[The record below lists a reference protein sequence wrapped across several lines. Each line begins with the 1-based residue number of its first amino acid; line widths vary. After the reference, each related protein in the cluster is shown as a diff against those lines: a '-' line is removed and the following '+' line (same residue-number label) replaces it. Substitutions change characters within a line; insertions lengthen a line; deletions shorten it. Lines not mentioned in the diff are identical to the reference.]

1 MTDDR
6 QYSTDVESCYNFHLR
21 WVMNE
26 LAAQASTP
34 ALSNYCRGKKMGTLY
49 RFFRGI
55 ILGLLS
61 LAILEG
67 CVSLPDNDTKTVS
80 KTITDGDTT
89 SLGKGFNQVLEQHQG
104 MSGVFML
111 RDGLD
116 AYVGRAVL
124 ARLAERSIDV
134 QYYMFHQ
141 DTVGRLLI
149 NELVAAADRGVRVRF
164 LLDDMYG
171 GEADDVWLALDSHP
185 SFEVR
190 LFNPFVRGHSKKLQ
204 FITRLKTVNHRM
216 HSKTF
221 TVDNQAT
228 IVGGRNIGDEYFDAD
243 PNLAFSDR
251 DVMAIGPVVPD
262 VSEEFDEYWNSHN
275 AFPITTLQS
284 EVESMGLDALRNELA
299 VLKEQEA
306 TVAYVDA
313 LKNSA
318 LAKAMMNHNAQFSIV
333 EAVVIHDSSE
343 KLTKGKDWQAE
354 LLISQLA
361 PYIQKSTKEF
371 ILVSPY
377 FVPGQ
382 KGADGL
388 CKLSEQGVEV
398 SVLTNSLVSNDV
410 GAVHTGYMRHRKE
423 LLRCGV
429 HLYELNEEIKQKQG
443 KRFTWLPG
451 LSKSSLHAKTMSM
464 DGEVMFVGSFNFDQ
478 RSLNIN
484 NEIGILFRHPGIVSE
499 SSRHFHENIEK
510 VAFRVELIKDE
521 KGKETLRWTGT
532 EDGNEVVFYAEP
544 YAGFWKKVSVNL
556 MRILPIDSML

>member
-1 MTDDR
+1 MSFTMAFL
-6 QYSTDVESCYNFHLR
+6 N
-21 WVMNE
+21 
-26 LAAQASTP
+26 
-34 ALSNYCRGKKMGTLY
+34 
-49 RFFRGI
+49 
-55 ILGLLS
+55 
-61 LAILEG
+61 G
-67 CVSLPDNDTKTVS
+67 CVSLPDNSMRTSSMV
-80 KTITDGDTT
+80 ITDSDTT
-89 SLGKGFNQVLEQHQG
+89 SLGKVFNQLLEQHPDK
-104 MSGVFML
+104 SGVYML

-116 AYVGRAVL
+116 AFVGRAAL

-149 NELVAAADRGVRVRF
+149 KELLDAADRGVRVRF

-190 LFNPFVRGHSKKLQ
+190 LFNPFVRGHSKNLQ
-204 FITRLKTVNHRM
+204 FITRLKTVNYRM

-228 IVGGRNIGDEYFDAD
+228 IVGGRNIGNEYFNAD
-243 PNLAFSDR
+243 PNLAFTDR

-262 VSEEFDEYWNSHN
+262 VSDQFDEYWNSDN

-284 EVESMGLDALRNELA
+284 DMVSMGLEKLHQEIAGIARQDEAL
-299 VLKEQEA
+299 
-306 TVAYVDA
+306 AYVNA
-313 LKNSA
+313 LQNSA
-318 LAKAMMNHNAQFSIV
+318 LATALMNHTARFNIA
-333 EAVVIHDSSE
+333 EAVVIYDSSE
-343 KLTKGKDWQAE
+343 KLTKGANWKSD

-377 FVPGQ
+377 FVPGK
-382 KGADGL
+382 KGADEL
-388 CKLSEQGVEV
+388 CKLSERGVDV
-398 SVLTNSLVSNDV
+398 RVLTNSLVSNDV
-410 GAVHTGYMRHRKE
+410 AAVHTGYIRHRKE

-429 HLYELNEEIKQKQG
+429 HLYELNEQLKKIEEG
-443 KRFTWLPG
+443 KKFTWLPG

-464 DGEVMFVGSFNFDQ
+464 DGTIMFVGSFNFDQ

-484 NEIGILFRHPGIVSE
+484 NEIGILFNHPEIVSE
-499 SSRHFHENIEK
+499 SSRHFHEHIEK
-510 VAFRVELIKDE
+510 IAFRVELVKDE
-521 KGKETLRWTGT
+521 KGSETMRWTGT
-532 EDGNEVVFYAEP
+532 EDGKEVVFYSEP
-544 YAGFWKKVSVNL
+544 YASFWKRLKVNL

>member
-1 MTDDR
+1 MKSLDLILP
-6 QYSTDVESCYNFHLR
+6 SAWGALVSILLLGGC
-21 WVMNE
+21 
-26 LAAQASTP
+26 AQ
-34 ALSNYCRGKKMGTLY
+34 
-49 RFFRGI
+49 
-55 ILGLLS
+55 
-61 LAILEG
+61 
-67 CVSLPDNDTKTVS
+67 LPDNSERTES
-80 KTITDGDTT
+80 KMITDGDSTR
-89 SLGKGFNQVLEQHQG
+89 LGMDFNRILEPHPG
-104 MSGVFML
+104 MSGVYLL

-149 NELVAAADRGVRVRF
+149 KELLAAADRGVRVRF

-190 LFNPFVRGHSKKLQ
+190 LFNPFVRGSSKKLQ
-204 FITRLKTVNHRM
+204 FITDLKRVNHRM
-216 HSKTF
+216 HSKTY
-221 TVDNQAT
+221 TADNQAT
-228 IVGGRNIGDEYFDAD
+228 VVGGRNIGDEYFNAD

-262 VSEEFDEYWNSHN
+262 VSEQFDEYWNSHN
-275 AFPITTLQS
+275 AFPIITLQP
-284 EVESMGLDALRNELA
+284 EVESMGLDNLRRELA
-299 VLKEQEA
+299 GLKEQEA
-306 TVAYVDA
+306 AAAYIEA

-318 LAKAMMNHNAQFSIV
+318 LAKAMLNNSAKFSIA
-333 EAVVIHDSSE
+333 EAIVIHDSSE
-343 KLTKGKDWQAE
+343 KLTKGEDWKPK

-361 PYIQKSTKEF
+361 PYIQKAKKEY

-388 CKLSEQGVEV
+388 CKLSEQGVDV
-398 SVLTNSLVSNDV
+398 RVLTNSLVSNDV
-410 GAVHTGYMRHRKE
+410 GAVHTGYKRHRKE

-429 HLYELNEEIKQKQG
+429 TLYELNEQLKKIEG
-443 KRFTWLPG
+443 KVFTWLPG

-464 DGEVMFVGSFNFDQ
+464 DGTVMFVGSFNFDQ

-484 NEIGILFRHPGIVSE
+484 NEIGILFKHPEIVSE
-499 SSRHFHENIEK
+499 SSKHFHENIEK
-510 VAFRVELIKDE
+510 VAFRVELVKDE
-521 KGKETLRWTGT
+521 KGKETLRWSGT
-532 EDGNEVVFYAEP
+532 EDGKEVVFYSEP
-544 YAGFWKKVSVNL
+544 YAGFWKKLSVNL